1 MRFHVRDMAVGFRFR
16 FSIVIIVA
24 ALVYLNMSNRET
36 PGDMFNLFTK
46 VGAVA
51 VAFLAA
57 FASLAAAAIID

>member
-1 MRFHVRDMAVGFRFR
+1 MPELWQWVSAFG

-51 VAFLAA
+51 VALVAA